1 MDTSEGQFIGN
12 DGVLSCVSKSAQK
25 LKLKVKIYG
34 GPQVHTEFQKVTP
47 NSNNSHR
54 IQITHTESHTEF
66 K

>member
-1 MDTSEGQFIGN
+1 MKAEFLRDVDLLLKIRHKKC
-12 DGVLSCVSKSAQK
+12 CVYTQAFT
-25 LKLKVKIYG
+25 KVNINYG

-54 IQITHTESHTEF
+54 IQISHTEF